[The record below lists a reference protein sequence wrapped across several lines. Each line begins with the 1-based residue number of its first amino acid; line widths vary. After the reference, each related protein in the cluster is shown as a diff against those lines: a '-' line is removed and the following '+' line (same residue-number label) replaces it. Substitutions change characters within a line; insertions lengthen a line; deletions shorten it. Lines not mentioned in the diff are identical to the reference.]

1 MTQTWLLKLSNRT
14 NSFSLISLLNEAISQ
29 THLLWQT
36 YDDSVKAQHTH
47 THTHDSIKWMNNC
60 QKTNRP
66 AFLIS
71 SHWKEAKAFYTTN
84 IAKFTYFLLMPHV
97 FKCHFTDGSS
107 VGNFCTLKLN
117 IRSKV
122 MFTNNKKKSLKK
134 MVLLC
139 EFSTNCHF
147 ILINNTPVSLNAFII
162 IEGNAITI

>member
-1 MTQTWLLKLSNRT
+1 M
-14 NSFSLISLLNEAISQ
+14 
-29 THLLWQT
+29 
-36 YDDSVKAQHTH
+36 
-47 THTHDSIKWMNNC
+47 
-60 QKTNRP
+60 
-66 AFLIS
+66 
-71 SHWKEAKAFYTTN
+71 
-84 IAKFTYFLLMPHV
+84 
-97 FKCHFTDGSS
+97 
-107 VGNFCTLKLN
+107 GNFCTLKLN